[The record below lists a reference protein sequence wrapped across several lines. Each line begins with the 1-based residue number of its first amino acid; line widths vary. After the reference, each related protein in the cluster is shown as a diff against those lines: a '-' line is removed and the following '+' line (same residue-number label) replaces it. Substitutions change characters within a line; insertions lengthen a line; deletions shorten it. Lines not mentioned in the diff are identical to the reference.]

1 MRKAVAVDDAVT
13 FTNSAQ
19 RVINGWV
26 TKVEGPWVTVW
37 ETGGSCYKLPIS
49 AVKHRKEDAS

>member
-1 MRKAVAVDDAVT
+1 MRKAIAIDDAVT
-13 FTNSAQ
+13 FTNSAK

-37 ETGGSCYKLPIS
+37 ESDGCAYRLPIS
-49 AVKHRKEDAS
+49 AVTRRKEDTV

>member
-1 MRKAVAVDDAVT
+1 MRKAVAVDDAVQ

-37 ETGGSCYKLPIS
+37 ETGGSCYKLPVS
-49 AVKHRKEDAS
+49 AVTRRKES

>member
-26 TKVEGPWVTVW
+26 TKVEGPWVTVF
-37 ETGGSCYKLPIS
+37 ETPGRCYNLPIS
-49 AVKHRKEDAS
+49 AVKHRKES

>member
-1 MRKAVAVDDAVT
+1 MRKAVCVDDAVT
-13 FTNSAQ
+13 FTNSAR

-49 AVKHRKEDAS
+49 AVTRRKEDA